1 MKIKINNKLLPFS
14 YLKQGDVFKYGDTV
28 YIKTN
33 EIELCSLDV
42 IERFNC
48 VDLESG
54 NLCGINKTIR
64 VEPLFNAVLKTEE

>member
-1 MKIKINNKLLPFS
+1 MKVEINNKLLHFS

-33 EIELCSLDV
+33 EIELCSFD
-42 IERFNC
+42 RFNC

-54 NLCGINKTIR
+54 NLCGINNTTC

>member
-1 MKIKINNKLLPFS
+1 MKIEIDNKLLPFS

-33 EIELCSLDV
+33 EVELRSLDA
-42 IERFNC
+42 IEHFNC

-54 NLCGINKTIR
+54 NLCGILNIIR

>member
-1 MKIKINNKLLPFS
+1 MKIEISNKLLPFS

-33 EIELCSLDV
+33 EIELDSLDV
-42 IERFNC
+42 INC

-54 NLCGINKTIR
+54 NLCGIVNTKHI
-64 VEPLFNAVLKTEE
+64 EPLFNAVLKTEE